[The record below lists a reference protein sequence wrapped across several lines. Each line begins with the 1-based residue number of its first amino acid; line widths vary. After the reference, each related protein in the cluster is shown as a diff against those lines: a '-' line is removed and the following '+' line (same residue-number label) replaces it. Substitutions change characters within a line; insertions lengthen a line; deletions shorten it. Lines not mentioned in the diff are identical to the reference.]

1 MRNLIIGS
9 GITGLTIG
17 KVLTNKKIGFKI
29 LESQSE
35 IGGRLQTSLI
45 SGHFV
50 DVGFQVLLRKYPA
63 LKLFPEINE
72 LDFMDMKSGFII
84 YKNGSFFK
92 ILNPLRNILGL
103 IYYNKFPGFSLKD
116 KLLLIKILTLSKPLN
131 KEIKT
136 LEYLEEYGFSK
147 TFINDFFISF
157 FQGVFLD
164 TKLNVPLDYFLFILR
179 LFSYSKVSI
188 PIGGISKITSVI
200 LDKIDKNKIILN
212 TEVIKVLENK
222 VLCSDGKEI
231 TFDKLI
237 CTSHMIEKT
246 FIKKINKDIFKDIK
260 YNGTLCFY
268 YLIKINNIED
278 RIIYLF
284 PKSNNISSL
293 YFKKIKEG
301 EYLLCIS
308 SLNKNCSYLDIE
320 NEIFSYFNKI
330 DSIKLL
336 KSFTVNNGLPIM
348 ENFYKYKNKSF
359 MKYSDNIF
367 FAGDFL
373 STPSLNGAIESG
385 INVSEVIS

>member
-84 YKNGSFFK
+84 YKNGSFYK

-179 LFSYSKVSI
+179 LFSHSKVSI